1 MTRTN
6 RLTVMSIAF
15 TAFATVFAAQVYGQR
30 GETMSL
36 NRKGMAR
43 FSSKVR
49 VGDVVLKS
57 GMYHV
62 QHVMEG
68 NDHVIVFKPATM
80 PGDYREYGMREGRE
94 VVRLKCQ
101 IEPVGKS
108 VRNTK
113 IQLGRNASGERV
125 IEAIQ
130 IAGEKVRHTF

>member
-1 MTRTN
+1 MGRTTR
-6 RLTVMSIAF
+6 LEVMRIALI
-15 TAFATVFAAQVYGQR
+15 ALLATFSAPLYAQHGD
-30 GETMSL
+30 TLSA
-36 NRKGMAR
+36 NKKGMVR

-49 VGDVVLKS
+49 VGDVMLKS

-62 QHVMEG
+62 QHVIEG
-68 NDHVIVFKPATM
+68 NDHVIVFKPVTM
-80 PGDYREYGMREGRE
+80 PGGYREYGMREGRE

-101 IEPVGKS
+101 IEPVSKS

-130 IAGEKVRHTF
+130 VAGEKVKHTF